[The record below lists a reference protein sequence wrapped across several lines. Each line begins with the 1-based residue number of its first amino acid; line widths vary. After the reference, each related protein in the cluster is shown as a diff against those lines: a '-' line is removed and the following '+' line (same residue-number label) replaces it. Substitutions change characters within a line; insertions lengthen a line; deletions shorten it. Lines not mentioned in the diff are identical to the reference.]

1 MSTDTVTPPSLHKLA
16 VVMARTGLSR
26 SAVYRVI
33 NEGKLKT
40 VKIGRSVR
48 ISEQELNRFINDL
61 EQ

>member
-1 MSTDTVTPPSLHKLA
+1 MSTDTVTVASLHKLA
-16 VVMARTGLSR
+16 VVMARTELSR

-48 ISEQELNRFINDL
+48 VSEQELSRFINSL

>member
-1 MSTDTVTPPSLHKLA
+1 MSTDTVTVASLHKLA

>member
-16 VVMARTGLSR
+16 VVIARTGLSR

-33 NEGKLKT
+33 NDGKLKT

>member
-1 MSTDTVTPPSLHKLA
+1 MSTDTVTPQSLHKLA

-40 VKIGRSVR
+40 IKIGRSVR
-48 ISEQELNRFINDL
+48 ISEQELNRFINAL

>member
-16 VVMARTGLSR
+16 GVMARTGLSR

>member
-33 NEGKLKT
+33 NEGKLRT

>member
-1 MSTDTVTPPSLHKLA
+1 MSTNTVTPPSLHKLA

-33 NEGKLKT
+33 KEGKLKT
-40 VKIGRSVR
+40 IKLGRSVR
-48 ISEQELNRFINDL
+48 ISEQELSRFINSL

>member
-1 MSTDTVTPPSLHKLA
+1 MSTDTVTVASLHKLA
-16 VVMARTGLSR
+16 VVMARTVLSR

-33 NEGKLKT
+33 NEGKIKT

-48 ISEQELNRFINDL
+48 ISEQELSRFINSL

>member
-48 ISEQELNRFINDL
+48 VSEQELNRFINDL

>member
-1 MSTDTVTPPSLHKLA
+1 MSTDTVTVASLHKLA

-26 SAVYRVI
+26 SAVYRFI
-33 NEGKLKT
+33 NEGKIKT

-48 ISEQELNRFINDL
+48 ISEQELSRFINSL

>member
-1 MSTDTVTPPSLHKLA
+1 MDTVTAPSLHKLA

-33 NEGKLKT
+33 NECKLKT

>member
-1 MSTDTVTPPSLHKLA
+1 MSTDTVTVASLHKLA

-33 NEGKLKT
+33 NEGKIKT

-48 ISEQELNRFINDL
+48 ISEQELNRFINAL

>member
-33 NEGKLKT
+33 NEGKIKT

>member
-1 MSTDTVTPPSLHKLA
+1 MSTDTVTVASLHKLA
-16 VVMARTGLSR
+16 VVMAITGLSR

-33 NEGKLKT
+33 NEGKIKT

-48 ISEQELNRFINDL
+48 ISEQELSRFINSL

>member
-1 MSTDTVTPPSLHKLA
+1 MDTVTAPSLHKLA

-33 NEGKLKT
+33 NEGKIKT

-48 ISEQELNRFINDL
+48 ITR
-61 EQ
+61 

>member
-1 MSTDTVTPPSLHKLA
+1 MSTDIASAPSLHKLI

-48 ISEQELNRFINDL
+48 ISEQELTRFINSL

>member
-40 VKIGRSVR
+40 IKIGRSVR
-48 ISEQELNRFINDL
+48 ISEQELNRFINAL

>member
-48 ISEQELNRFINDL
+48 VNEKELNRFINDL

>member
-48 ISEQELNRFINDL
+48 IS
-61 EQ
+61 

>member
-48 ISEQELNRFINDL
+48 ISEQELNRFIDDL

>member
-1 MSTDTVTPPSLHKLA
+1 MSTVTVTPPSLDKLA
-16 VVMARTGLSR
+16 IVMARTGLSR

>member
-40 VKIGRSVR
+40 IKIGRSVR
-48 ISEQELNRFINDL
+48 ISEQELNRFINAL
-61 EQ
+61 EH

>member
-1 MSTDTVTPPSLHKLA
+1 MSTVTPPSLHKLA

-40 VKIGRSVR
+40 IKIGRSVR
-48 ISEQELNRFINDL
+48 ISEQELNRFINAL
-61 EQ
+61 EH

>member
-1 MSTDTVTPPSLHKLA
+1 MSTETVTAPSLHKLA

-33 NEGKLKT
+33 NEGKIKT

-48 ISEQELNRFINDL
+48 ISEQELNRFINAL
-61 EQ
+61 AE

>member
-1 MSTDTVTPPSLHKLA
+1 MSTNTVTPPSLHKLA

-40 VKIGRSVR
+40 IKIGRSVR
-48 ISEQELNRFINDL
+48 ISEQELNRFINAL

>member
-1 MSTDTVTPPSLHKLA
+1 MSTDTVTAPSLHKLA

-33 NEGKLKT
+33 KEKQLKT

-48 ISEQELNRFINDL
+48 VSEQELNRFINAL
-61 EQ
+61 AE

>member
-1 MSTDTVTPPSLHKLA
+1 MSTETVTAPSLHKLA

-33 NEGKLKT
+33 NEGKIKT

-48 ISEQELNRFINDL
+48 ISEQELNRFINSL

>member
-33 NEGKLKT
+33 NEGKIKT

-48 ISEQELNRFINDL
+48 ISEQELSRFINSL

>member
-1 MSTDTVTPPSLHKLA
+1 MSTDTVTVASLHKLT
-16 VVMARTGLSR
+16 VVMARTVLSR

-48 ISEQELNRFINDL
+48 VSEQELNRFINAL
-61 EQ
+61 AE

>member
-1 MSTDTVTPPSLHKLA
+1 MSTDTVTAPSLHKLA

-40 VKIGRSVR
+40 IKIGRSVR
-48 ISEQELNRFINDL
+48 VSEQELSRYLNSL

>member
-33 NEGKLKT
+33 NEGKIKT

-48 ISEQELNRFINDL
+48 ISEQELNRFINAL

>member
-1 MSTDTVTPPSLHKLA
+1 MSTDTVTVASLHQLA

-33 NEGKLKT
+33 NEGKIKT

-48 ISEQELNRFINDL
+48 ISEQELSRFINSL

>member
-1 MSTDTVTPPSLHKLA
+1 MSSHTVTPPSLHKLA

>member
-1 MSTDTVTPPSLHKLA
+1 MSTDTVASLHKLA
-16 VVMARTGLSR
+16 EVMVRTGLSR

-33 NEGKLKT
+33 NEGKIKT

-48 ISEQELNRFINDL
+48 ISEQELNRFINSL